1 MAVRRSRWSSL
12 RPASAAGICSN
23 SICSCRSAE
32 LSRSGGSATC
42 CSVLGVAAGCA
53 FGAGEVA
60 ASFCSW
66 LTARCSAAVWRPTA
80 SCRSGSPAANQ
91 LRVGNQP
98 TQPPPS
104 LHPEPT
110 PAPRATERV
119 LHADLG
125 SALTRLGTA
134 LTSWPAAQADRGVKR
149 AFESRRSH
157 SGLGRSP
164 RRPFQLVEQAA
175 DLSRNDLSF
184 ASGRSRHLDR
194 VRAQYT
200 GF

>member
-1 MAVRRSRWSSL
+1 MGPATKRLRASRVED
-12 RPASAAGICSN
+12 RC
-23 SICSCRSAE
+23 
-32 LSRSGGSATC
+32 LSRALSSPKRRIGCTPDAGQSEPLSRFGGSATC

-104 LHPEPT
+104 LHPGTNPCPT
-110 PAPRATERV
+110 SNRTSTSRRPGLRANASRDCAHVSASRASGSRGKACLRV
-119 LHADLG
+119 PSLPLRLG
-125 SALTRLGTA
+125 SLTA
-134 LTSWPAAQADRGVKR
+134 APIPAGR
-149 AFESRRSH
+149 ASSR
-157 SGLGRSP
+157 
-164 RRPFQLVEQAA
+164 
-175 DLSRNDLSF
+175 SF
-184 ASGRSRHLDR
+184 A
-194 VRAQYT
+194 
-200 GF
+200 